1 MGIHTFFRKLTNLER
16 LYRFPGEF
24 VFERHNVASHSFKV
38 AQYVQFLGEIESRNG
53 VEIDWKALYE
63 KAINHDVPEVLT
75 GDIKT
80 PVKYWSKKLKNM
92 ITLMEESM
100 MENFIEEEFPEEFKV
115 MYKEKL
121 KDVKDDSIEGK
132 ILTVADKLDQ
142 LYEAYEEIQ
151 RGNNGDT
158 FIEVYKQ
165 SLLQI
170 KEIELHCV
178 DYFFEN
184 ILPEMIEEK
193 SNASVDIKKI
203 TEEILNET
211 L

>member
-92 ITLMEESM
+92 ITLVEESM

-121 KDVKDDSIEGK
+121 KDGKDDSIEGK

-142 LYEAYEEIQ
+142 LYEAYEEMKEYLNTIITCLSKWKMETLMKSLSMLTRFQ
-151 RGNNGDT
+151 LL
-158 FIEVYKQ
+158 FKQ
-165 SLLQI
+165 SKKLQ
-170 KEIELHCV
+170 KR
-178 DYFFEN
+178 
-184 ILPEMIEEK
+184 
-193 SNASVDIKKI
+193 
-203 TEEILNET
+203 
-211 L
+211 